1 MRDAS
6 ILESGFKTI
15 GYIDIKKVKCGKKNC
30 KCSTDLEALHGP
42 YYYYRYWKLVY
53 NRYRQK
59 RLYITERQAI
69 RIQRAIDNY
78 REMCGEYGGEN
89 GNFINERKS
98 IRQISAV
105 RGPLEREQLNK
116 LMVIKVKHLQ

>member
-78 REMCGEYGGEN
+78 REMCGEYGGAKKYKELADELLRRIQGGVN
-89 GNFINERKS
+89 HG
-98 IRQISAV
+98 
-105 RGPLEREQLNK
+105 
-116 LMVIKVKHLQ
+116 